1 MRGNEARQ
9 SFRHELCW
17 AWPMSHSRPRSMVM
31 WMLDQLAAALD
42 PRAGLVLACFSLAS
56 LAVAVAVDGAYAS
69 ERVSEFKLG
78 NGLQVVVIPDHRAPV
93 VTQMV
98 WYKVGA
104 ADEPPGS
111 SGIAHFLEHLMFKG
125 TDKIPT
131 GQFSKII
138 AKNGGEDNAFTN
150 HDVTAYF
157 QRVAK
162 DRLPLV
168 MQMEADRMA
177 NLRLSEEDVATERDV
192 ILEERRSR
200 VDNDPGSILQ
210 EQMMAALYAN
220 HPYGTPIIGW
230 EHEIRALD
238 REDALTYYKRFYAP
252 NNAILIVAGDIEPDD
267 VKKLAEDSFGKI
279 APNGSLNGRMRP
291 KEPEHFTP
299 VKVTLEDPRA
309 GRTTVQRF
317 YLAPSYA
324 SAEPGEAEALDL
336 LMRVAAS
343 GSISK
348 LYKRLVIE
356 DKTAASAGGWYSD
369 SGLDSGRLGFY
380 AIAAEKVSAEAL
392 EQAIGAV
399 IAGLRETGVTQ
410 EELDRARASYI
421 AEFVYTSDSQS
432 RMARQYGWR
441 LATGMTVEDVEAWPE
456 RLKRVTVEDV
466 RKVAR
471 KYLVDKNSVTGY
483 LLPAPEYTSS
493 IGEKPAHAPAPGKS

>member
-1 MRGNEARQ
+1 M
-9 SFRHELCW
+9 
-17 AWPMSHSRPRSMVM
+17 MI
-31 WMLDQLAAALD
+31 WMFDQLLPALD
-42 PRAGLVLACFSLAS
+42 PRMGFVLASFSLAS
-56 LAVAVAVDGAYAS
+56 LAVAVAAEGPQAS
-69 ERVSEFKLG
+69 QRVSEFKLK
-78 NGLQVVVIPDHRAPV
+78 NGLQVLVIPDHRAPV

-98 WYKVGA
+98 WYRVGA

-125 TDKIPT
+125 TDLIPT
-131 GQFSKII
+131 GQFSKTI

-162 DRLPLV
+162 DRLPKV
-168 MQMEADRMA
+168 MEMEADRMA
-177 NLRLSEEDVATERDV
+177 NLRLSEEDVATERKV

-210 EQMMAALYAN
+210 EQMMAALYSN
-220 HPYGTPIIGW
+220 HPYGTPVIGW

-238 REDALTYYKRFYAP
+238 REDALSFYRRFYAP
-252 NNAILIVAGDIEPDD
+252 DNAILVIAGDVEPEE
-267 VKKLAEDSFGKI
+267 VRRLAEETFGKLAPSAKVSR
-279 APNGSLNGRMRP
+279 ARP
-291 KEPEHFTP
+291 QEPEHFAP
-299 VKVTLEDPRA
+299 VKVTLEDARA

-336 LMRVAAS
+336 LMRVAAT
-343 GSISK
+343 GSVSK
-348 LYKRLVIE
+348 IYKRLVIE
-356 DKTAASAGGWYSD
+356 DKKAANAGGWYSD

-380 AIAAEKVSAEAL
+380 AIAAEGVSAEEL
-392 EQAIGAV
+392 ERAIGGV
-399 IAGLRETGVTQ
+399 IEDLLRDGVTQ

-432 RMARQYGWR
+432 RMARHYGWR
-441 LATGMTVEDVEAWPE
+441 LATGMTVADVEEWPN
-456 RLKRVTVEDV
+456 RLMRVTVDDL
-466 RKVAR
+466 RAAAR

-483 LLPAPEYTSS
+483 LLPVPEHSSS
-493 IGEKPAHAPAPGKS
+493 IGGKPVNAPIKGKS

>member
-1 MRGNEARQ
+1 MT
-9 SFRHELCW
+9 LW
-17 AWPMSHSRPRSMVM
+17 MV
-31 WMLDQLAAALD
+31 DQLLAALN
-42 PRAGLVLACFSLAS
+42 PHAGLVLGSLSLAT
-56 LAVAVAVDGAYAS
+56 LAVAVAANGAQTAQ
-69 ERVSEFKLG
+69 RVSEFTLN
-78 NGLQVVVIPDHRAPV
+78 NGLQVLVIPDHRAPV
-93 VTQMV
+93 VTQMI

-125 TDKIPT
+125 TDQIPT
-131 GQFSKII
+131 GQFSKIV

-168 MQMEADRMA
+168 MQMEADRME
-177 NLRLSEEDVATERDV
+177 NLRLTEDDVRTERDV

-220 HPYGTPIIGW
+220 HPYGIPIIGW
-230 EHEIRALD
+230 EHEIAALD
-238 REDALTYYKRFYAP
+238 RDDALSYYKRFYAP
-252 NNAILIVAGDIEPDD
+252 NNAILVVAGAVEPEE
-267 VKKLAEDSFGKI
+267 VRKLAEETYGKL
-279 APNGSLNGRMRP
+279 APNGALNGRHRP
-291 KEPEHFTP
+291 QEPTHFAP

-324 SAEPGEAEALDL
+324 SAQPGEAETLDL
-336 LMRVAAS
+336 LMRIVAA
-343 GSISK
+343 GSVSK
-348 LYKRLVIE
+348 IYKRMVIE
-356 DKTAASAGGWYSD
+356 DKLAANAGGWYSD

-380 AIAAEKVSAEAL
+380 AIAAEKVGADVLDKAL
-392 EQAIGAV
+392 SGV
-399 IAGLRETGVTQ
+399 IEELKRSGVTQ
-410 EELDRARASYI
+410 AELDRARASYI

-432 RMARQYGWR
+432 RMARHYGWR
-441 LATGMTVEDVEAWPE
+441 LATGMSVEDVEAWPD
-456 RLKRVTVEDV
+456 RLNRVTVDDV
-466 RKVAR
+466 REAAR

-483 LLPAPEYTSS
+483 LLPAPEYTGS
-493 IGEKPAHAPAPGKS
+493 IGEKPAPGKGKS

>member
-1 MRGNEARQ
+1 
-9 SFRHELCW
+9 
-17 AWPMSHSRPRSMVM
+17 MV
-31 WMLDQLAAALD
+31 DQLLAALN
-42 PRAGLVLACFSLAS
+42 PHAGLVLGSLSLAT
-56 LAVAVAVDGAYAS
+56 LAVAVAANGAQTAQ
-69 ERVSEFKLG
+69 RVSEFTLN
-78 NGLQVVVIPDHRAPV
+78 NGLQVLVIPDHRAPV
-93 VTQMV
+93 VTQMI

-125 TDKIPT
+125 TDQIPT
-131 GQFSKII
+131 GQFSKIV

-168 MQMEADRMA
+168 MQMEADRME
-177 NLRLSEEDVATERDV
+177 NLRLTEDDVRTERDV

-220 HPYGTPIIGW
+220 HPYGIPIIGW
-230 EHEIRALD
+230 EHEIAALD
-238 REDALTYYKRFYAP
+238 RDDALSYYKRFYAP
-252 NNAILIVAGDIEPDD
+252 NNAILVVAGDVEPEE
-267 VKKLAEDSFGKI
+267 VRKLAEETYGKL
-279 APNGSLNGRMRP
+279 APNGALNGRHRP
-291 KEPEHFTP
+291 QEPTHFAP

-324 SAEPGEAEALDL
+324 SAQPGEAETLDL
-336 LMRVAAS
+336 LMRIVAA
-343 GSISK
+343 GSVSK
-348 LYKRLVIE
+348 IYKRMVIK
-356 DKTAASAGGWYSD
+356 DKLAANAGGWYSD

-380 AIAAEKVSAEAL
+380 AIAAEKVGADVL
-392 EQAIGAV
+392 DKAISGV
-399 IAGLRETGVTQ
+399 IEELKRSGVTQ
-410 EELDRARASYI
+410 AELDRARASYI

-432 RMARQYGWR
+432 RMARHYGWR
-441 LATGMTVEDVEAWPE
+441 LATGMRVEDVEAWPD
-456 RLKRVTVEDV
+456 RLNRVTVDDV
-466 RKVAR
+466 REAAR

-483 LLPAPEYTSS
+483 LLPAPEYTGS
-493 IGEKPAHAPAPGKS
+493 IGEKPAPGKGKS

>member
-1 MRGNEARQ
+1 MTTSWLVEQVLAVLNPNAGAG
-9 SFRHELCW
+9 
-17 AWPMSHSRPRSMVM
+17 
-31 WMLDQLAAALD
+31 LAAL
-42 PRAGLVLACFSLAS
+42 GLAT
-56 LAVAVAVDGAYAS
+56 LAVAFAANGVNAAQKVT
-69 ERVSEFKLG
+69 EFTLK
-78 NGLQVVVIPDHRAPV
+78 NGLHVLVIPDHRAPV
-93 VTQMV
+93 VTQMI

-125 TDKIPT
+125 TEQIPT
-131 GQFSKII
+131 GQFSKIV

-168 MQMEADRMA
+168 MQLEADRME
-177 NLRLSEEDVATERDV
+177 NLRLTEDDVRTERDV

-220 HPYGTPIIGW
+220 HPYGIPIIGW
-230 EHEIRALD
+230 EHEIAALNRD
-238 REDALTYYKRFYAP
+238 DALSYYKRFYAP
-252 NNAILIVAGDIEPDD
+252 NNAILVIAGDVEPEEA
-267 VKKLAEDSFGKI
+267 KKLAEETYGKHS
-279 APNGSLNGRMRP
+279 PNSALNGERHRP
-291 KEPEHFTP
+291 QEPEHFAP
-299 VKVTLEDPRA
+299 VRVTLEDPRA

-317 YLAPSYA
+317 YLTPSYA

-336 LMRVAAS
+336 LMRVAAA
-343 GSISK
+343 GSVSTI
-348 LYKRLVIE
+348 YKRLVVE
-356 DKTAASAGGWYSD
+356 DKKAANAGGWYSD

-380 AIAAEKVSAEAL
+380 AIAAEGVTADDLDK
-392 EQAIGAV
+392 AISGV
-399 IAGLRETGVTQ
+399 VEDLKRNGVTQ
-410 EELDRARASYI
+410 AELDRARASYI

-432 RMARQYGWR
+432 RMARHYGWR
-441 LATGMTVEDVEAWPE
+441 LATGMSVADVEAWPD
-456 RLKRVTVEDV
+456 RLKQVTVDDIREA
-466 RKVAR
+466 AR

-493 IGEKPAHAPAPGKS
+493 IGEKPANAPGKGKS